1 MNHLNSTFNGLA
13 VAPSSPAKT
22 EKGNPTL
29 MIQNRKIPSFPLS
42 PLLSTPTIRTSSDES
57 GSGKEKKTIEQIL
70 PKIYYELQKIQDKI
84 ASEIQEANIYS
95 NAITEIEQNYGEFIY
110 SAHFFDNDDQ

>member
-29 MIQNRKIPSFPLS
+29 MIQNQLQAMRAAREKTI
-42 PLLSTPTIRTSSDES
+42 STIYSLEQ
-57 GSGKEKKTIEQIL
+57 EKKTIEQIL